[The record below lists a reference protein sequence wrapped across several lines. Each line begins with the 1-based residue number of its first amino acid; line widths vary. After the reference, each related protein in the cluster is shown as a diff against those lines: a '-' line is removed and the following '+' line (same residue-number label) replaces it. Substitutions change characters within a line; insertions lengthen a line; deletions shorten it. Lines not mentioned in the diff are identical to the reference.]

1 MMRLRDR
8 RSIVGI
14 DPTPRGIAFVFFERG
29 ELLDWSHLEDDTA
42 DAEQLALLDRI
53 LDGCAADV
61 LILEDPNAEGARRK
75 PRIAHLL
82 RLFAM
87 HAKRRGV
94 EVVRIARRDVHDAW
108 VARGLTTKEASA
120 AAIGSL
126 LPELAHLV
134 PPVRKP
140 GWNEVERV
148 NLFDAASLV
157 LHYDERLP
165 EKLDP

>member
-1 MMRLRDR
+1 MRLRDR

-14 DPTPRGIAFVFFERG
+14 DPTPKGIAFVFFERG
-29 ELLDWSHLEDDTA
+29 ELLDWSHLEDEPE
-42 DAEQLALLDRI
+42 DAVQLALLDRI
-53 LDGCAADV
+53 LGGCAADV
-61 LILEDPNAEGARRK
+61 LILEDPDAEGSKRK

-82 RLFAM
+82 RLFAA

-94 EVVRIARRDVHDAW
+94 EVVRVARRDVHDAW
-108 VARGLTTKEASA
+108 AARGLTTKEAVA
-120 AAIGSL
+120 AAIGNM

-134 PPVRKP
+134 PPERKP

-157 LHYDERLP
+157 LRYDDSLP
-165 EKLDP
+165 DELVP

>member
-1 MMRLRDR
+1 MRVRDR

-29 ELLDWSHLEDDTA
+29 ELLDWSHLEDD
-42 DAEQLALLDRI
+42 AEDVAQLALLDRI

-61 LILEDPNAEGARRK
+61 LILEDPDAEGGRRK

-82 RLFAM
+82 RLFAK
-87 HAKRRGV
+87 HAKRRGI
-94 EVVRIARRDVHDAW
+94 EVVQIARRDVHGAW
-108 VARGLTTKEASA
+108 AAKGLTTKEAA
-120 AAIGSL
+120 AVVIAEL

-134 PPVRKP
+134 PPERKP
-140 GWNEVERV
+140 GWNEVDRV

-157 LHYDERLP
+157 LHYDETLP
-165 EKLDP
+165 DKLAP

>member
-1 MMRLRDR
+1 MRLRDH

-29 ELLDWSHLEDDTA
+29 ELLDWSHLEDDTE
-42 DAEQLALLDRI
+42 DAVQLALLDRI

-61 LILEDPNAEGARRK
+61 LILENPDAQGVRRK
-75 PRIAHLL
+75 PRLAHLL
-82 RLFAM
+82 RLFAP
-87 HAKRRGV
+87 HAKRRDI
-94 EVVRIARRDVHDAW
+94 EVVRIARREVHDVWA
-108 VARGLTTKEASA
+108 ARGLTTKEAVA
-120 AAIGSL
+120 AAIAEV
-126 LPELAHLV
+126 LPDLAHLV
-134 PPVRKP
+134 PPKRKT

-165 EKLDP
+165 DELIL